1 MKKPILAA
9 IAGAVVLSA
18 AALWFWF
25 GRAPEPEP
33 PEPPPPPVETGPIA
47 PPIAHPLPAG
57 SAALP
62 TLADSDPVFGAA
74 LIKIVG
80 AKAFTQFV
88 RPEDLIRHIVVT
100 VDNLA
105 KPRLAVE
112 QRPVQPTRGS
122 FLVDGDDTHATES
135 PNNAARYAPALA
147 ALRKLDN
154 NQLLALYLQYYPLF
168 QSAYQDLGY
177 PNAYF
182 NDRLIAVID
191 DMLEAPRAP
200 EPVALTRPKVM
211 YEYADPDLESR
222 SAGQK
227 LLMRMSLPEA
237 AEVKER
243 LRAFRAALIAAAPP
257 ATTAAPAAA
266 PTATPAPAPSATPE
280 KP

>member
-9 IAGAVVLSA
+9 IAGAVVVSA

-25 GRAPEPEP
+25 GRAPESEP
-33 PEPPPPPVETGPIA
+33 PEPVPVPVDTTPPA
-47 PPIAHPLPAG
+47 PTIAHPLPGA
-57 SAALP
+57 SAPLP
-62 TLADSDPVFGAA
+62 SLGASDPVFGAA
-74 LIKIVG
+74 LTKLVG
-80 AKAFTQFV
+80 ASAFKQFV
-88 RPEDLIRHIVVT
+88 RPENLIRHIVVT

-105 KPRLAVE
+105 KPKLAVDE
-112 QRPVQPTRGS
+112 RPVQPTRGA
-122 FLVDGDDTHATES
+122 FQVMGDDTQASVSAT
-135 PNNAARYAPALA
+135 NAARYAPALA

-154 NQLLALYLQYYPLF
+154 SQLVALYLQYYPLF

-191 DMLEAPRAP
+191 DMLLAPRPP

-211 YEYADPDLESR
+211 YEYADPDLEAR

-243 LRAFRAALIAAAPP
+243 LRALRAALIAAAPP
-257 ATTAAPAAA
+257 EAAV
-266 PTATPAPAPSATPE
+266 PAPAPAAK